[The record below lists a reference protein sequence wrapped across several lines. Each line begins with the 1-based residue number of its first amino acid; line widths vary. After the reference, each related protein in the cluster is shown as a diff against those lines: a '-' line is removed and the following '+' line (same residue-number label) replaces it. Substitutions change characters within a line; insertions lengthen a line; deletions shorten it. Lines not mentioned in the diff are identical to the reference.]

1 MPITNK
7 LKFATQER
15 TSQSSTSATTWSYA
29 GTALSNSH
37 LRANNE
43 YFILN
48 WVNCTSPGTNDGA
61 TKLAFEGGAGDLI
74 GSVHQRHDTNSSGMY
89 VGHLGQF
96 TCPDPPESIG
106 IYRKRLFG
114 SNPEDTDYG
123 QTFIIDLSF
132 SGVSGAITSGTDFSS
147 NIRTD
152 SRTIG
157 STNNIATHTVNHA
170 GTNLVAASVKITDAN
185 VATDA
190 LIGLYIDGSLVSSG
204 SRYSQDAS
212 DMKQVILAGA
222 YNISSG
228 EDIELRNLDTNNV
241 STDYSY
247 IFALNLDDAPAV
259 KHTGQML
266 SWTDHN
272 SSGTWGTQT
281 IDGNQ
286 DRSFI
291 MAMGRQLETGAESGR
306 QASISLRNNTT
317 NQWML
322 FGQRPSGNFDPI
334 YFPAVNYGADQ
345 GQLETSVIIGTGDIG
360 DAAVIEMVSL

>member
-15 TSQSSTSATTWSYA
+15 TTQSSTLATTWSNQ
-29 GTALSNSH
+29 GTVLSNSH

-48 WVNCTSPGTNDGA
+48 WANCTSPGTNDGA

-96 TCPDPPESIG
+96 TCPDPPQSIG

-114 SNPEDTDYG
+114 SLAEETDHG

-132 SGVSGAITSGTDFSS
+132 SGLSGAITSGTDFSS

-152 SRTIG
+152 SRTVG
-157 STNNIATHTVNHA
+157 ATNNIATHTVNHG
-170 GTNLVAASVKITDAN
+170 GTNLVAASVKLTDVDAS
-185 VATDA
+185 TDA
-190 LIGLYIDGSLVSSG
+190 LIGLYVDGSLVSSG

-222 YNISSG
+222 YNISGG
-228 EDIELRNLDTNNV
+228 EDIELRNLDTNNI

-286 DRSFI
+286 DQSFV

-322 FGQRPSGNFDPI
+322 FGQRPSGNFSPI
-334 YFPAVNYGADQ
+334 YFPAVNYGVDG
-345 GQLETSVIIGTGDIG
+345 GQLETSVVIGTGEIG

>member
-15 TSQSSTSATTWSYA
+15 TTQDSTASSTWSNQ
-29 GTALSNSH
+29 GTVLSSSH
-37 LRANNE
+37 LSANKE

-48 WVNCTSPGTNDGA
+48 WINCTSPGTNDGA
-61 TKLAFEGGAGDLI
+61 TKLAFEGGAGDLV

-106 IYRKRLFG
+106 VYRKRLFG
-114 SNPEDTDYG
+114 ALTEETDYG

-132 SGVSGAITSGTDFSS
+132 SGLSGAITSGTDFSS
-147 NIRTD
+147 NIRID
-152 SRTIG
+152 SRTLG
-157 STNNIATHTVNHA
+157 AGGEIATHTVNHA
-170 GTNLVAASVKITDAN
+170 GTNLVAASVKLTDVDAS
-185 VATDA
+185 TDA
-190 LIGLYIDGSLVSSG
+190 LVGLYINGSLITSG
-204 SRYSQDAS
+204 SRYSQDSA

-228 EDIELRNLDTNNV
+228 EDIELRNLDTNNI

-247 IFALNLDDAPAV
+247 IFTLNLDDAPTV
-259 KHTGQML
+259 EHTGQML
-266 SWTDHN
+266 NWTDHN

-286 DRSFI
+286 DQSFI

-322 FGQRPSGNFDPI
+322 FGQRPSGNFNPL
-334 YFPAVNYGADQ
+334 YFPAVNYGVDQ
-345 GQLETSVIIGTGDIG
+345 GQLETSVVIGTGSIG
-360 DAAVIEMVSL
+360 DSAEIEMVSL